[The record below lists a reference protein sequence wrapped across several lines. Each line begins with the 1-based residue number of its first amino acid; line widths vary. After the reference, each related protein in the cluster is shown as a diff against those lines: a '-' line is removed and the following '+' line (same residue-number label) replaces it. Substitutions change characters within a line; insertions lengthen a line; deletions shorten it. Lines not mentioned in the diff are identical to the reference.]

1 MSLQKKQVRSV
12 FRESVFR
19 RDRYRCRVCERK
31 IHFGTSGRIEQE
43 EMGIETIL
51 DLLDAHHVMPRED
64 MPGGGYVKEN
74 GICLCKVPPN
84 GKLIGE
90 PVAQRSCHEKAE
102 EWLKTGSGDVGY
114 DPESLY
120 RLIGSSLD
128 LALLA
133 AEKAKSV

>member
-1 MSLQKKQVRSV
+1 M
-12 FRESVFR
+12 
-19 RDRYRCRVCERK
+19 C
-31 IHFGTSGRIEQE
+31 FGTAGIIEKE
-43 EMGIETIL
+43 AMGVEDIL

-90 PVAQRSCHEKAE
+90 PSAQRSCHEKAE
-102 EWLKTGSGDVGY
+102 EWLKIGQGEEGY
-114 DPESLY
+114 DPDSLY

-128 LALLA
+128 LALRA
-133 AEKAKSV
+133 SEKAKSV